1 MKKIYL
7 IAALALIAA
16 VSIIV
21 SASKDVT
28 TYATYESASNEKSR
42 VKIAGQIDRDFDIE
56 YNPIESPNAFSFRM
70 KDSDGVSKKVI
81 LKIPKP
87 QDFETSETVVVTGKM
102 SDDTFVA
109 TDVLM
114 KCPSKYKD
122 EELKIRSEA
131 SLSMWYQK

>member
-16 VSIIV
+16 VAIIV

-28 TYATYESASNEKSR
+28 TYGTYESAAGKKSR

-56 YNPIESPNAFSFRM
+56 YDPINSPSAFSFRM
-70 KDSDGVSKKVI
+70 KDSEGVSKKVI

-102 SDDTFVA
+102 EEDTFVA
-109 TDVLM
+109 TDVQM

-131 SLSMWYQK
+131 SLSM

>member
-7 IAALALIAA
+7 VTILALVAA

-28 TYATYESASNEKSR
+28 TYATYESASHNKSR
-42 VKIAGQIDRDFDIE
+42 VKIAGQIDRDYDIE
-56 YNPIESPNAFSFRM
+56 YDPINSPSSFSFRM

-81 LKIPKP
+81 LKMAKP

-102 SDDTFVA
+102 TDEAFVA

-131 SLSMWYQK
+131 SLSM